1 MKINVDG
8 IWWVPLTREAHL
20 CLISRELD
28 FATAHRDRLTEREL
42 ECYEA
47 PEHIRREVWYRLQE
61 AKRRVEGLRR
71 EWHTFGEE
79 RIDAEVIALLYR
91 CRWDWTVTDWPVWRV
106 HFTRAE
112 ESASDTPQGAY
123 KEP

>member
-8 IWWVPLTREAHL
+8 IWWVPITREAHL

-28 FATAHRDRLTEREL
+28 FATAHRDRLCEREV

-47 PEHIRREVWYRLQE
+47 PEHIRREIWYRLQE
-61 AKRRVEGLRR
+61 AKRRVEELRR

-79 RIDAEVIALLYR
+79 RIDEQVRALLYR
-91 CRWDWTVTDWPVWRV
+91 CRWDWTVTDWPAWLV

-112 ESASDTPQGAY
+112 ESASSSLPTSY
-123 KEP
+123 REP